1 MYWFLGALLYFLIG
15 TYIFIRVTRDS
26 QSGSWILLALA
37 APLIIAGY
45 PYFYSKKLAC
55 NSGTNCFFTDVQQN
69 VIECKS

>member
-1 MYWFLGALLYFLIG
+1 MNMYWFLGALLYFLIG

-45 PYFYSKKLAC
+45 PYFYSKKLF
-55 NSGTNCFFTDVQQN
+55 S
-69 VIECKS
+69 KRR